1 MQPPWQPRPGDVV
14 VRRPRQSEIGPV
26 HINVARR
33 SVPVR
38 SPASPMLVVYG
49 FLVLTFIGTMLLW
62 LPIARDED
70 GFAPILTAMF
80 SATSAITVT
89 GLVVVD
95 TADYWTTFGH
105 VVLLVLA
112 FIGGLGFMTA
122 AAFLLII
129 VGQRIGMQSQLA
141 IREGLGVRQLG
152 GLPSLIRRIVVLSI
166 TIQLIGSVMLFLRF
180 YVFWSLWDGISIATA
195 LWQSAFLGVSA
206 FNNAGLVILPS
217 DHIPGASLEAFR
229 SDEWVLGIIAGLIV
243 LGALGYLAIFELITI
258 RSVRRFSLET
268 KIVLTGSI
276 ALLVMGTTFIYV
288 LERNNDETIG
298 TLSAPNQLGDA
309 FFNATIAR
317 TAGFS
322 IDDFGEH
329 EDTTNVV
336 FELLMFIGGA
346 SASTAGGIK
355 LNTFALIVI
364 ATVATVRGRR
374 NLSAFNRDIP
384 QELARRA
391 LIIGALAALTVV
403 AFLIALT
410 MVEDMPL
417 SDLQFEIF
425 SAIGT
430 VGVST
435 GITPLLGDG
444 GKIVVAT
451 AMFVGR
457 FGPLTLALLMAG
469 REAPVGYRYATERIR
484 IG

>member
-14 VRRPRQSEIGPV
+14 VRRPRRSEIGPV
-26 HINVARR
+26 HLNVARR

-38 SPASPMLVVYG
+38 GPASPMLVVYG
-49 FLVLTFIGTMLLW
+49 FLILTFIGTMLLW
-62 LPIARDED
+62 LPIAREED

-95 TADYWTTFGH
+95 TADYWTIFGH

-166 TIQLIGSVMLFLRF
+166 TIQLIGSVLLFLRF
-180 YVFWSLWDGISIATA
+180 YVFGSLWDGISSGTA

-229 SDEWVLGIIAGLIV
+229 SDEWVLGIIAGLII
-243 LGALGYLAIFELITI
+243 LGALGYLAIFEIITI

-276 ALLVMGTTFIYV
+276 ALLVMGTTIIYV

-298 TLSAPNQLGDA
+298 TLSAPNQVGDA

-391 LIIGALAALTVV
+391 LIIGALATLAVV
-403 AFLIALT
+403 VFLIALT
-410 MVEDMPL
+410 MVEDRPL

-425 SAIGT
+425 SALGT

>member
-26 HINVARR
+26 RINVARR

-38 SPASPMLVVYG
+38 GPASPMLVVYG
-49 FLVLTFIGTMLLW
+49 FLVLTAIGTLLLS
-62 LPIARDED
+62 LPISREED
-70 GFAPILTAMF
+70 GFAPLLTAMF

-95 TADYWTTFGH
+95 TASYWTTFGH

-152 GLPSLIRRIVVLSI
+152 GLTSLIRRIVVLSVS
-166 TIQLIGSVMLFLRF
+166 IQLIGSTLLFLRF
-180 YVFWSLWDGISIATA
+180 YVFGSLWDGISLGEA

-206 FNNAGLVILPS
+206 FNNAGLVILPGE
-217 DHIPGASLEAFR
+217 HVPGASLEAFR
-229 SDEWVLGIIAGLIV
+229 SDSWVLGIVASLII
-243 LGALGYLAIFELITI
+243 LGALGYLAIFEVITI
-258 RSVRRFSLET
+258 KSIRRYSLET
-268 KIVLTGSI
+268 KIVLIGSI
-276 ALLVMGTTFIYV
+276 SLLILGTGLLYG
-288 LERNNDETIG
+288 LERNNEDTIG
-298 TLSAPNQLGDA
+298 DLSTMNQIGDS

-329 EDTTNVV
+329 EDPTNIV
-336 FELLMFIGGA
+336 FESLMFIGGA

-355 LNTFALIVI
+355 LNTFALIII

-384 QELARRA
+384 QELGQRA
-391 LIIGALAALTVV
+391 LVIGALATLSVGT
-403 AFLIALT
+403 FLILLT
-410 MVEDMPL
+410 MVQDQPL
-417 SDLQFEIF
+417 ADLQLEIF

-435 GITPLLGDG
+435 GVTPLLGDW
-444 GKIVVAT
+444 GKIIVAS

-469 REAPVGYRYATERIR
+469 RETPVGYRYATERIR

>member
-1 MQPPWQPRPGDVV
+1 MQPPWQPKPGDVV
-14 VRRPRQSEIGPV
+14 VRRPRQTEIGPV

-38 SPASPMLVVYG
+38 GPASPMLVVYG
-49 FLVLTFIGTMLLW
+49 FLVLTFIGTLLLW
-62 LPIARDED
+62 LPVAREED
-70 GFAPILTAMF
+70 GFAPFLTALF
-80 SATSAITVT
+80 TATSAITVT

-95 TADYWTTFGH
+95 TASYWTTFGH
-105 VVLLVLA
+105 VVLLILA
-112 FIGGLGFMTA
+112 FIGGLGLMTA

-141 IREGLGVRQLG
+141 IRGGLGVRQLG
-152 GLPSLIRRIVVLSI
+152 GLPVLIRRIVVLSVA
-166 TIQLIGSVMLFLRF
+166 IQLIGTALLFLRF
-180 YVFWSLWDGISIATA
+180 YVFGSLWDGISFGAA

-206 FNNAGLVILPS
+206 FNNAGLVILPGE
-217 DHIPGASLEAFR
+217 HVPGASLAAFR
-229 SDEWVLGIIAGLIV
+229 SDEWVLGIVAGLIV
-243 LGALGYLAIFELITI
+243 LGALGYLAIFEIITI
-258 RSVRRFSLET
+258 RSIRRYSLET

-276 ALLVMGTTFIYV
+276 VLLVLGTGFLYA
-288 LERNNDETIG
+288 LEKDNEDTIG
-298 TLSAPNQLGDA
+298 GLSTANQIEDS

-317 TAGFS
+317 TAGFA

-336 FELLMFIGGA
+336 FEVLMFIGGA

-391 LIIGALAALTVV
+391 LVIGALATFTVG

-410 MVEDMPL
+410 MVEDQPL
-417 SDLQFEIF
+417 SVLQLEMF

-430 VGVST
+430 VGVSA
-435 GITPLLGDG
+435 GATPLLGDA
-444 GKIVVAT
+444 GKVVIT
-451 AMFVGR
+451 VAMFVGR

-469 REAPVGYRYATERIR
+469 RETPVAYRYATERIR

>member
-180 YVFWSLWDGISIATA
+180 YVFGSLWDGISIATA

-243 LGALGYLAIFELITI
+243 LGALGYLAIFEIITI
-258 RSVRRFSLET
+258 RSLRRFSLET

-276 ALLVMGTTFIYV
+276 AFLVMGTTFIYV

-391 LIIGALAALTVV
+391 LIIGALATLTVV

>member
-1 MQPPWQPRPGDVV
+1 MQPPWQPRPGDAV
-14 VRRPRQSEIGPV
+14 VRRPRQAEIGPV

-38 SPASPMLVVYG
+38 GPASSMLVVYG
-49 FLVLTFIGTMLLW
+49 FLVLTFIGTLLLW
-62 LPIARDED
+62 LPISREED
-70 GFAPILTAMF
+70 GFAPFLTALF

-95 TADYWTTFGH
+95 TASYWTTFGH
-105 VVLLVLA
+105 VILLILA

-152 GLPSLIRRIVVLSI
+152 GLPRLIRRIVVLSV
-166 TIQLIGSVMLFLRF
+166 TIQLIGTTLLFLRF
-180 YVFWSLWDGISIATA
+180 YVFGSLWDGISLGSA

-206 FNNAGLVILPS
+206 FNNAGLVILPGE
-217 DHIPGASLEAFR
+217 HVPGASLEAFR
-229 SDEWVLGIIAGLIV
+229 SDAWVLGIVAGLII
-243 LGALGYLAIFELITI
+243 LGALGYLAIFEVITI
-258 RSVRRFSLET
+258 RRFRRFSLET
-268 KIVLTGSI
+268 KIVLTGSLVLLI
-276 ALLVMGTTFIYV
+276 AGTAFLYV
-288 LERNNDETIG
+288 LEQDNDDTIG
-298 TLSAPNQLGDA
+298 GLSTADQIGDS

-322 IDDFGEH
+322 IDNFGEH

-336 FELLMFIGGA
+336 FEIMMFIGGA

-364 ATVATVRGRR
+364 ATVATVRGQR
-374 NLSAFNRDIP
+374 NLSAFDRDIP

-391 LIIGALAALTVV
+391 LVIGALATFTVGS
-403 AFLIALT
+403 FLVLLT
-410 MVEDMPL
+410 MLEDQPL
-417 SDLQFEIF
+417 ADLQLEVF

-435 GITPLLGDG
+435 GVTPLLSDG
-444 GKIVVAT
+444 GRIVISA

-469 REAPVGYRYATERIR
+469 RDTPVPYRYATEEIR

>member
-1 MQPPWQPRPGDVV
+1 MQPPWQSKPGDVV
-14 VRRPRQSEIGPV
+14 VRRPRQAEIGPV

-38 SPASPMLVVYG
+38 GPASPMLVVYG
-49 FLVLTFIGTMLLW
+49 FLVLTLIGTLLLW
-62 LPIARDED
+62 LPISREEE
-70 GFAPILTAMF
+70 GFGHFLTAMF
-80 SATSAITVT
+80 TATSAITVT

-95 TADYWTTFGH
+95 TASYWTTFGH
-105 VVLLVLA
+105 VVLLILA
-112 FIGGLGFMTA
+112 FIGGLGFMTS

-152 GLPSLIRRIVVLSI
+152 GLTSLIRRIVILSI
-166 TIQLIGSVMLFLRF
+166 SIQLIGTALLFMRF
-180 YVFWSLWDGISIATA
+180 YVIGSLWDGISLGSA

-206 FNNAGLVILPS
+206 FNNAGLVILPGE
-217 DHIPGASLEAFR
+217 HVPGTSLEAFR
-229 SDEWVLGIIAGLIV
+229 SDEWVLGIVAGLIV
-243 LGALGYLAIFELITI
+243 LGALGYLAIFEVITI
-258 RSVRRFSLET
+258 RRPRRFSLET
-268 KIVLTGSI
+268 KIVLIGSI
-276 ALLVMGTTFIYV
+276 ALLILGTATVYA
-288 LERNNDETIG
+288 LENDNEKTIG
-298 TLSAPNQLGDA
+298 GLSTPNQIGDS

-329 EDTTNVV
+329 EDTTNIVLEV
-336 FELLMFIGGA
+336 LMFIGGA

-355 LNTFALIVI
+355 INTVAMIVI
-364 ATVATVRGRR
+364 TIMATVRGRR

-384 QELARRA
+384 QDLARRA
-391 LIIGALAALTVV
+391 LVIGALAVFTVGFFVILLTILEDQPLEALQLEV
-403 AFLIALT
+403 
-410 MVEDMPL
+410 
-417 SDLQFEIF
+417 F

-430 VGVST
+430 VGASS

-444 GKIVVAT
+444 SKIVLSI
-451 AMFVGR
+451 AMFIGR

-469 REAPVGYRYATERIR
+469 RDSPVGYRFATERIR

>member
-14 VRRPRQSEIGPV
+14 VRRPRQAEIGPV
-26 HINVARR
+26 HINVERR

-38 SPASPMLVVYG
+38 GPASPMLVVYG
-49 FLVLTFIGTMLLW
+49 FLVLTFIGTLLLW
-62 LPIARDED
+62 LPVAREDD
-70 GFAPILTAMF
+70 GFTPFLTALF
-80 SATSAITVT
+80 TATSAITVT

-95 TADYWTTFGH
+95 TASYWTSFGH
-105 VVLLVLA
+105 VILLLLA
-112 FIGGLGFMTA
+112 FIGGLGFMTS

-152 GLPSLIRRIVVLSI
+152 GLPSLIRRIVVLSLA
-166 TIQLIGSVMLFLRF
+166 IQLIGTLLLFLRF
-180 YVFWSLWDGISIATA
+180 YVFGSLWDGISIGTA

-206 FNNAGLVILPS
+206 FNNAGLVILPVEYV
-217 DHIPGASLEAFR
+217 PGSSLEAFR
-229 SDEWVLGIIAGLIV
+229 SDEWVLGIVAGLII
-243 LGALGYLAIFELITI
+243 LGAIGYLAIFDIITI
-258 RSVRRFSLET
+258 RRFRRFSLES
-268 KIVLTGSI
+268 KIVLTGTVI
-276 ALLVMGTTFIYV
+276 LLFAGTGLIYV
-288 LERNNDETIG
+288 LERDNDDTIG
-298 TLSAPNQLGDA
+298 GLSTANQVGDA

-329 EDTTNVV
+329 RDTTNIVI
-336 FELLMFIGGA
+336 EGLMFIGGA

-355 LNTFALIVI
+355 INTVALIVI
-364 ATVATVRGRR
+364 STVATVRGRR
-374 NLSAFNRDIP
+374 TLSAFKRDIP
-384 QELARRA
+384 QELARRS
-391 LIIGALAALTVV
+391 LVIGGLATLTV
-403 AFLIALT
+403 ASFLIVLT
-410 MVEDMPL
+410 MVEDLPL
-417 SDLQFEIF
+417 ADLQFEIF

-435 GITPLLGDG
+435 GVTPLLGDG
-444 GKIVVAT
+444 GKIVVSA

-469 REAPVGYRYATERIR
+469 REAPIGYRYAVERIR

>member
-1 MQPPWQPRPGDVV
+1 
-14 VRRPRQSEIGPV
+14 
-26 HINVARR
+26 
-33 SVPVR
+33 
-38 SPASPMLVVYG
+38 MLVVYG

-180 YVFWSLWDGISIATA
+180 YVFGSLWDGISSGTA

-243 LGALGYLAIFELITI
+243 LGALGYLAIFEIITI
-258 RSVRRFSLET
+258 RSLRRFSLET

-276 ALLVMGTTFIYV
+276 AFLVMGTTFIYV

>member
-26 HINVARR
+26 HINVTRR

-38 SPASPMLVVYG
+38 GPASPMLVVYG

-62 LPIARDED
+62 LPIAREED

-105 VVLLVLA
+105 VVLLTLA

-152 GLPSLIRRIVVLSI
+152 GLPRLIRRIVVLAV
-166 TIQLIGSVMLFLRF
+166 TIQLIGSVLLFLRF
-180 YVFWSLWDGISIATA
+180 YVFGSLWEGISIGTA

-217 DHIPGASLEAFR
+217 EYVPGASLEAFR
-229 SDEWVLGIIAGLIV
+229 SDEWVLGIVAGLII
-243 LGALGYLAIFELITI
+243 LGALGYLAIFEIITI
-258 RSVRRFSLET
+258 RSLRRFSLEV
-268 KIVLTGSI
+268 KIVLSGSI
-276 ALLVMGTTFIYV
+276 VLLVMGTSLIYV

-298 TLSAPNQLGDA
+298 TLSAPNQLSDS

-336 FELLMFIGGA
+336 FELMMFIGGA

-391 LIIGALAALTVV
+391 LVIGALATLTVV
-403 AFLIALT
+403 AFLVALSL
-410 MVEDMPL
+410 VEDRPL
-417 SDLQFEIF
+417 ADLQFEIF

-430 VGVST
+430 VGVTT

-469 REAPVGYRYATERIR
+469 REAPIGYRYATERIR

>member
-1 MQPPWQPRPGDVV
+1 
-14 VRRPRQSEIGPV
+14 
-26 HINVARR
+26 
-33 SVPVR
+33 
-38 SPASPMLVVYG
+38 
-49 FLVLTFIGTMLLW
+49 
-62 LPIARDED
+62 
-70 GFAPILTAMF
+70 
-80 SATSAITVT
+80 
-89 GLVVVD
+89 
-95 TADYWTTFGH
+95 
-105 VVLLVLA
+105 
-112 FIGGLGFMTA
+112 
-122 AAFLLII
+122 
-129 VGQRIGMQSQLA
+129 MQSQLA

-152 GLPSLIRRIVVLSI
+152 GLPRLIRRIVVLSI
-166 TIQLIGSVMLFLRF
+166 TIQLIGTVLLFLRF
-180 YVFWSLWDGISIATA
+180 YVFGSLWDGISIGAA

-206 FNNAGLVILPS
+206 FNNAGLVILPAE
-217 DHIPGASLEAFR
+217 HVPGASLEAFR
-229 SDEWVLGIIAGLIV
+229 SDEWVLGIIAGLII
-243 LGALGYLAIFELITI
+243 LGALGYLAIFEIITI
-258 RSVRRFSLET
+258 RSLRRFSLET

-276 ALLVMGTTFIYV
+276 ALLVMGTAFIYV

-298 TLSAPNQLGDA
+298 TLSASNQVSDS

-384 QELARRA
+384 QDLARRA
-391 LIIGALAALTVV
+391 LVIGALATVTVV

-410 MVEDMPL
+410 MVEDRPL
-417 SDLQFEIF
+417 SELQFEIF

-435 GITPLLGDG
+435 GITPFLSDG
-444 GKIVVAT
+444 GKIVVAS

>member
-1 MQPPWQPRPGDVV
+1 
-14 VRRPRQSEIGPV
+14 
-26 HINVARR
+26 
-33 SVPVR
+33 
-38 SPASPMLVVYG
+38 MLVVYG

-180 YVFWSLWDGISIATA
+180 YVFGSLWDGISIATA

-243 LGALGYLAIFELITI
+243 LGALGYLAIFEIITI
-258 RSVRRFSLET
+258 RSLRRFSLET

-276 ALLVMGTTFIYV
+276 AFLVMGTTFIYV

>member
-1 MQPPWQPRPGDVV
+1 
-14 VRRPRQSEIGPV
+14 
-26 HINVARR
+26 
-33 SVPVR
+33 
-38 SPASPMLVVYG
+38 MLVVYG

-180 YVFWSLWDGISIATA
+180 YVFGSLWDGISIATA

-229 SDEWVLGIIAGLIV
+229 SDEWVLGIIAGLII
-243 LGALGYLAIFELITI
+243 LGALGYLAIFEIITI
-258 RSVRRFSLET
+258 RSLRRFSLET

-276 ALLVMGTTFIYV
+276 AFLVMGTTFIYV

>member
-1 MQPPWQPRPGDVV
+1 
-14 VRRPRQSEIGPV
+14 
-26 HINVARR
+26 
-33 SVPVR
+33 
-38 SPASPMLVVYG
+38 MLVVYG

-180 YVFWSLWDGISIATA
+180 YVFGSLWDGISIATA

-243 LGALGYLAIFELITI
+243 LGALGYLAIFEIITI
-258 RSVRRFSLET
+258 RSLRRFSLET

>member
-180 YVFWSLWDGISIATA
+180 YVFGSLWDGISIATA

-243 LGALGYLAIFELITI
+243 LGALGYLAIFEIITI
-258 RSVRRFSLET
+258 RSLRRFSLET

-276 ALLVMGTTFIYV
+276 AFLVMGTTFIYV

>member
-1 MQPPWQPRPGDVV
+1 MQPPRQPRPGDVV

-180 YVFWSLWDGISIATA
+180 YVFGSLWDGISIATE

-243 LGALGYLAIFELITI
+243 LGALGYLAIFEIITI
-258 RSVRRFSLET
+258 RSLRRFSLET

-276 ALLVMGTTFIYV
+276 AFLVMGTTFIYV

>member
-166 TIQLIGSVMLFLRF
+166 TIQLIGSVLLFLRF
-180 YVFWSLWDGISIATA
+180 YVFGSLWDGISIATA

-206 FNNAGLVILPS
+206 FNSAGLVILPS

-229 SDEWVLGIIAGLIV
+229 SDEWVLGIIAGLII
-243 LGALGYLAIFELITI
+243 LGALGYLAIFEIITI
-258 RSVRRFSLET
+258 RSLRRFSLET

-276 ALLVMGTTFIYV
+276 AFLVMGTTFIYV

>member
-180 YVFWSLWDGISIATA
+180 YVFGSLWDGISIATA

-229 SDEWVLGIIAGLIV
+229 SDEWVLGIIAGLII
-243 LGALGYLAIFELITI
+243 LGALGYLAIFEIITI
-258 RSVRRFSLET
+258 RSLRRFSLET

-276 ALLVMGTTFIYV
+276 AFLVMGTTFIYV

>member
-1 MQPPWQPRPGDVV
+1 MQPPWQPRSGDVV
-14 VRRPRQSEIGPV
+14 IRRPRQSEIGPV

-38 SPASPMLVVYG
+38 GPASPMLVVYG

-62 LPIARDED
+62 LPLAREEA

-129 VGQRIGMQSQLA
+129 VGQRIGMQSQIA

-152 GLPSLIRRIVVLSI
+152 GLPSLIRRIVVLSV
-166 TIQLIGSVMLFLRF
+166 TIQLTGSVLLFLKF
-180 YVFWSLWDGISIATA
+180 YVFGSLWEGISIGTA

-229 SDEWVLGIIAGLIV
+229 SDEWVLGIVAGLII
-243 LGALGYLAIFELITI
+243 LGALGYLAIFEIITI
-258 RSVRRFSLET
+258 RSLRRFSLET

-298 TLSAPNQLGDA
+298 TLSAPNQISDA

-322 IDDFGEH
+322 TDDFGEH

-374 NLSAFNRDIP
+374 NLSAYNRDIP

-391 LIIGALAALTVV
+391 LIIGALATLTVV

-410 MVEDMPL
+410 MVEDRPL

>member
-1 MQPPWQPRPGDVV
+1 MQTPWQPRSGDVV

-38 SPASPMLVVYG
+38 GPASPMLVVYG

-62 LPIARDED
+62 LPIAREEA

-129 VGQRIGMQSQLA
+129 VGQRIGMQSQIA

-180 YVFWSLWDGISIATA
+180 YVFGSLWDGISIATA

-243 LGALGYLAIFELITI
+243 LGALGYLAIFEIITI
-258 RSVRRFSLET
+258 RSLRRFSLET

-276 ALLVMGTTFIYV
+276 AFLVMGTTFIYV

-391 LIIGALAALTVV
+391 LIIGALATLTVV